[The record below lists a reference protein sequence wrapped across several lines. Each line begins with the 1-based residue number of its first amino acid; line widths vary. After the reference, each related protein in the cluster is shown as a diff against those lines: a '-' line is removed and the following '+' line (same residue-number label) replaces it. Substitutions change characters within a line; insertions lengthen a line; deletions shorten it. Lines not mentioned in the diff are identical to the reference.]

1 MSSLSLFQE
10 IFKRQKIDYVVC
22 DSSRRVAEY
31 SAGVIRY
38 AQRISGPLRGQPL
51 ERLFDLLS
59 GMGSD
64 LDQVIQGKLPRLAI
78 EKIHNSPGDQ
88 AENYFSLRIYPFQ
101 SGLLVLLVDVTDEA
115 VLEQRVTQ
123 QRNELDLLSGQ
134 LARSRAELDD
144 LLHRFVPSPVA
155 DQIVLQPRK
164 VEVGGEKRFITA
176 LFADMR
182 GFTQLSEVS
191 SPEMMLDMLNQH
203 FDLLGRVLSSYGGV
217 ITNFAGDSILA
228 IFNAPNEQ
236 PDHAHQATLAGL
248 EIQKTL
254 RDLYKEPRLGMP
266 FVFDFGVGIN
276 SGWAV
281 VGYLGYEQRL
291 EYTAI
296 GDLINVTARLSG
308 VAKAGQVLLTS
319 ATQQLVAGKIK
330 TKILGDVT
338 LRGRYEPV
346 QVYEVLESGSE

>member
-1 MSSLSLFQE
+1 MSSLSLYQE

-22 DSSRRVAEY
+22 DASRHITEY
-31 SAGVIRY
+31 SPGVIRY

-51 ERLFDLLS
+51 ERLFDLLN
-59 GMGSD
+59 GMGDD
-64 LDQVIQGKLPRLAI
+64 LDQVIQSKLPQLAI
-78 EKIHNSPGDQ
+78 EKIHNSSNAQ
-88 AENYFSLRIYPFQ
+88 AETYFSVRIYPYQ
-101 SGLLVLLVDVTDEA
+101 QGLLVLLVDVTEEGI
-115 VLEQRVTQ
+115 LEQRVTQ

-144 LLHRFVPSPVA
+144 LLHRFIPSQVA
-155 DQIVLQPRK
+155 DRIISHPRQ

-182 GFTQLSEVS
+182 GFTQLSEVA
-191 SPEMMLDMLNQH
+191 SPEIMLDMLNQH
-203 FDLLGRVLSSYGGV
+203 FDLLGRVISSYGGA

-228 IFNAPNEQ
+228 IFNAPDEQ
-236 PDHAHQATLAGL
+236 PEHAHHATLAGL

-254 RDLYKEPRLGMP
+254 RGLYAEPRLGMP

-281 VGYLGYEQRL
+281 VGYLGYENRL

-308 VAKAGQVLLTS
+308 LAKAGQVLVTS
-319 ATQQLVAGKIK
+319 ATRQLLADKIQMLS
-330 TKILGDVT
+330 LGEMA

-346 QVYEVLESGSE
+346 QVYEALELESE